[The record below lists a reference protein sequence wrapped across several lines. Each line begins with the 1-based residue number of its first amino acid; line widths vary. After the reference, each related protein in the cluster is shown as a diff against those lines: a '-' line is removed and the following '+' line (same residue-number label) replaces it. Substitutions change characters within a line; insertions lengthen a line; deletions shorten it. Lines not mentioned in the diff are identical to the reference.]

1 MSQALGKLIPNYPE
15 VVSERRYRL
24 MSSLEWQMLVEAFAE
39 ATEPHSIGLHTMH
52 VGDAVWIEDHG
63 TD

>member
-1 MSQALGKLIPNYPE
+1 
-15 VVSERRYRL
+15 